1 MPRRPSSHPFP
12 YYPQTPIMT
21 SDVTTPTLPSLEPI
35 WTNSY
40 NPNSIP
46 KTVLRAARSPLLAPS
61 PISPRSLPSPMYPA
75 SYDSSVWKQ
84 ERALVSRLDPRTRRS
99 HQTSLTSPISLD
111 ERSPLVLKL
120 EKISL
125 LPEINLDMSNDL
137 PRPPYPDASHEKE
150 PSSVTISGPLAL
162 RTHSCSSSSD
172 SLPSRR
178 QRRDSAIHFSLYHE
192 LRNTGHMHFNNAKTA
207 DAFIIPRS
215 LRRESNPFTET
226 SPFRMPQGGDELPRL
241 KMPNQITVRIVIRPR
256 AHERKLFKFQ
266 HSFDMDELRASIPD
280 PPPLPSGGNI
290 SGEEQ
295 DLVSNPVIHSTP
307 MPRRRTSTVRSN
319 SISSTS
325 PRDLRSGHTTD
336 YKSLLADP
344 KTMPIHLKYASAF
357 LPVLAGLLQLGDV
370 RKGDVVYL
378 PVPHAGAW
386 PQTLRYVYTGRGE
399 LTPAVRT
406 NIVYLAGKV

>member
-1 MPRRPSSHPFP
+1 
-12 YYPQTPIMT
+12 MT
-21 SDVTTPTLPSLEPI
+21 SDLTTPTPPSLEPI

-46 KTVLRAARSPLLAPS
+46 KTTLRAARSPLLAPS

-75 SYDSSVWKQ
+75 SHDSSMWQQ
-84 ERALVSRLDPRTRRS
+84 ERALVSRLDPVVRRS
-99 HQTSLTSPISLD
+99 HQTSLTSSISLD

-125 LPEINLDMSNDL
+125 LPEIDL
-137 PRPPYPDASHEKE
+137 EMRDGLPGPPHLSASRDKE
-150 PSSVTISGPLAL
+150 SSSVTISGPLAL
-162 RTHSCSSSSD
+162 RTRGYSSSTD

-178 QRRDSAIHFSLYHE
+178 QRRDSAIHFSPYHE
-192 LRNTGHMHFNNAKTA
+192 LRNIGHMHCDNAKTA
-207 DAFIIPRS
+207 DAFVIPRS
-215 LRRESNPFTET
+215 LRRESNLFAET
-226 SPFRMPQGGDELPRL
+226 SHFRMPQGGDGLPSL
-241 KMPNQITVRIVIRPR
+241 KMPNQLTVRIVIRPR

-280 PPPLPSGGNI
+280 PPPSLGDDSI
-290 SGEEQ
+290 SSEGQ
-295 DLVSNPVIHSTP
+295 DLVSDPAIHSTQ
-307 MPRRRTSTVRSN
+307 MARRRTSTVRSN

-325 PRDLRSGHTTD
+325 SRDLRSSHTMD

-344 KTMPIHLKYASAF
+344 KTMPIHLKYARAF

-399 LTPAVRT
+399 LTPAVRA